1 MTISTEPTQLSYD
14 GDGVTA
20 AFPVTWN
27 YFDKSHVVATLRDSD
42 GIEATW
48 VIGTNYTLTDAGLG
62 SGTLTAI
69 TLPATGET
77 LKIDLDPPNTQDKSL
92 PVGGAV
98 PTPQIEEA
106 LDIAAQRDAKL
117 ESLIGRSIRVQASDS
132 QSGDDLI
139 LPVDSE
145 RALHYLLFDAVGA
158 LGLGDSIPTNAT
170 GSYSSLYGLLVTAP
184 QVDGIAVNL
193 ESFYSGISGGGGIFY
208 WDSSQDKANAN
219 GITIID
225 TDTLGGWDGTQATI
239 ATTYFDATSGQGS
252 GAGSGC
258 WMRGDGI
265 LTIESAGV
273 VGDGSV
279 DDTTA
284 LTRAANVNR
293 TFGMNPSSTYK
304 ITSGVGGASNFRL
317 LGNGATISMAG
328 TISNSTP
335 ILSLVNECHVE
346 NLTINVATTFTV
358 NRGLVVQDYSTLYN
372 VTVSSTDQQ
381 ANTADNNHGAIRLI
395 GTGIKADRISVSNWD
410 QTVNAAGVNIT
421 INDTRIDTFVRGLYG
436 DVCDFLFVDGV
447 HTETKSANASTSA
460 GHNSVLL
467 SEIRYS
473 SFSNLMLADA
483 GEHALRIGSSTTN
496 ASRSLT
502 FSNVQAIRP
511 GQCGF
516 KIQDT
521 GAFRTQDI
529 TINGLSVRD
538 GSFGGASSSNEDGLR
553 IMQADGVTVTGFSVM
568 KQENAGTSSYN
579 GIFIED
585 ASYVTI
591 TDPTIDD
598 TADSGIKLSDASG
611 ALSHIK
617 ILSPSISTC
626 AADCVEI
633 SSPTEALRNIYITDI
648 TATGQTGYAVNVDA
662 GGGITQPV
670 HISGYVDHGGSGAYN
685 SNSTDDQLTVDL
697 NYLQSNFT
705 NNELTI
711 AAAAITLP
719 TRAKISNWWIDTE
732 ADAASDTLS
741 TINGG
746 GEGDII
752 ILTAVS
758 NARTV
763 NVDEAGNIRL
773 SSSPHALT
781 HTDDTL
787 MLLKLGANWKE
798 LSFSD
803 NET

>member
-1 MTISTEPTQLSYD
+1 MAGPYYTNAKKDGIDKMAEVDLEGIETGFASVDTDIQAVDAAKQNVDASLTSLAALATAADKLPYATGVDTYAEADFTAAGRALVDDANAAAQLVTLGVTSTAAELNIL
-14 GDGVTA
+14 DGVTSTA
-20 AFPVTWN
+20 AELNLVDGSVAGTAVASKALVLGASKDTDELRVTN
-27 YFDKSHVVATLRDSD
+27 LVNAAYASVYLM
-42 GIEATW
+42 I
-48 VIGTNYTLTDAGLG
+48 TNA
-62 SGTLTAI
+62 
-69 TLPATGET
+69 
-77 LKIDLDPPNTQDKSL
+77 
-92 PVGGAV
+92 
-98 PTPQIEEA
+98 
-106 LDIAAQRDAKL
+106 
-117 ESLIGRSIRVQASDS
+117 VQAANTV
-132 QSGDDLI
+132 Q
-139 LPVDSE
+139 V
-145 RALHYLLFDAVGA
+145 
-158 LGLGDSIPTNAT
+158 NA
-170 GSYSSLYGLLVTAP
+170 
-184 QVDGIAVNL
+184 
-193 ESFYSGISGGGGIFY
+193 FYSASRGGGGIFY

-239 ATTYFDATSGQGS
+239 DTTYYGASGQGT
-252 GAGSGC
+252 GVGVGC
-258 WMRGDGI
+258 WMRDDVILPIEAAGI
-265 LTIESAGV
+265 
-273 VGDGSV
+273 VGDGSA

-284 LTRAANVNR
+284 LTKASNVSR
-293 TFGMNPSSTYK
+293 SFSMNPASTYK
-304 ITSGVGGASNFRL
+304 ITSGMAGSNNFTL
-317 LGNGATISMAG
+317 YGNGATISLEG
-328 TISNSTP
+328 TIADSTP
-335 ILSLVNECHVE
+335 IFSLGTDCYAE
-346 NLTINVATTFTV
+346 NLTINVATSFTV
-358 NRGLVVQDYSTLYN
+358 NRGLVVGDDSQLLNIS
-372 VTVSSTDQQ
+372 VTSTDQQ
-381 ANTADNNHGAIRLI
+381 ANTALNDHGAIRLI
-395 GTGIKADRISVSNWD
+395 GDRIKANGLTVSSWDR
-410 QTVNAAGVNIT
+410 TVNASGEDIT
-421 INDTRIDTFVRGLYG
+421 IDDIRIDTFVRGLYA
-436 DVCDFLFVDGV
+436 DVCDNLQVNGV
-447 HTETKSANASTSA
+447 KAHTKSANATTSP

-473 SFSNLMLADA
+473 DFSNLMLADA

-529 TINGLSVRD
+529 TINGLLVRD
-538 GSFGGASSSNEDGLR
+538 CSFGGASSSNEDGLR

-568 KQENAGTSSYN
+568 KQENVGTSSYN

-648 TATGQTGYAVNVDA
+648 TATSQTGYAVNVDA

-705 NNELTI
+705 NNELTV